1 MTDQPNINKL
11 LTIAKKNGLQSIE
24 TNSKMVYYLDK
35 SQKVYKI
42 ESNSFVHYKI
52 EATNQRDNT
61 YIDTT
66 NESINASMDNISQ
79 ESNNPLLEEEEYKN
93 INDRGKTKKGIPA
106 YQLFRIDIL
115 PQIKK
120 TRPPK
125 NKETINYNQLIKEA
139 WKNLKTSEK
148 QKYLDMARKYKN
160 PT

>member
-1 MTDQPNINKL
+1 MTDQLNINKL
-11 LTIAKKNGLQSIE
+11 LTIAKKNGFHSIE

-42 ESNSFVHYKI
+42 ESNSSVHYKI
-52 EATNQRDNT
+52 DDINQPDNT

-66 NESINASMDNISQ
+66 NESINSSMDNIAP
-79 ESNNPLLEEEEYKN
+79 ESNNPILEEEYKN

-115 PQIKK
+115 PQLKK
-120 TRPPK
+120 TRPKK
-125 NKETINYNQLIKEA
+125 NKENIDYNQLIKEA